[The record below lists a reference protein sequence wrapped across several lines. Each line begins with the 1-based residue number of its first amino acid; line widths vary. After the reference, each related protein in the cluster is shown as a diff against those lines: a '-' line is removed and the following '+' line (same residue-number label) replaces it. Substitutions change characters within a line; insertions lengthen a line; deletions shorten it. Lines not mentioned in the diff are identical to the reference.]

1 MARAS
6 HARLTP
12 RGRAV
17 LAAAAAVLAAGLVTT
32 VVVVSLHGDGPLAP
46 DACSATVDGTTVQL
60 SPEQMANAATIAGI
74 AGRRGLPARA
84 ATIGIATAM
93 QESKL
98 VNVDYGDRDS
108 LGLFQQRPSQGW
120 GTKKQVSDPVYAT
133 NAFYDVLVKVEGYRS
148 LPITTAAQKVQRS
161 AFPEAYAQHEEEAR
175 VLASA
180 LSGYSAAALTCSLDA
195 HRQPAGAQGL
205 RGLRSALEHEQA
217 RTTQEPLPTGA
228 GLRLTPSG
236 SGTTAAQRGAWSVA
250 QWAVGQADRLGV
262 ARVYVD
268 GRMWRR
274 SSPDD
279 GWREVTGRSVP
290 TSGSADVVVMLDDE
304 DPA

>member
-1 MARAS
+1 MTR
-6 HARLTP
+6 

-17 LAAAAAVLAAGLVTT
+17 VGGSAALLMLAAAATA
-32 VVVVSLHGDGPLAP
+32 VVVLSQHGPLAP
-46 DACSATVDGTTVQL
+46 ASCSATVDGTTVEL
-60 SPEQMANAATIAGI
+60 SPEQMGHAATIAGI

-120 GTKKQVSDPVYAT
+120 GTPAQVQDPVYAT

-161 AFPEAYAQHEEEAR
+161 GFPHAYAQHEPEAR

-180 LSGYSAAALTCSLDA
+180 LAGYSPAALTCRLDA
-195 HRQPAGAQGL
+195 DRPPSGVQGL
-205 RGLRSALEHEQA
+205 RGLRAALDHEQA
-217 RTTQEPLPTGA
+217 RATASPVARGP
-228 GLRLTPSG
+228 GLRLAPT
-236 SGTTAAQRGAWSVA
+236 GTSTATRSRAGWSLA

-268 GRMWRR
+268 GRVWRR
-274 SSPDD
+274 AAPDE
-279 GWREVTGRSVP
+279 GWREVHGAGIP
-290 TSGSADVVVMLDDE
+290 TSGTGQVVVMLSDD

>member
-1 MARAS
+1 MARS
-6 HARLTP
+6 RPRLTR

-17 LAAAAAVLAAGLVTT
+17 VGGGAALLTLGAAATA
-32 VVVVSLHGDGPLAP
+32 VVVLSERGPLAP
-46 DACSATVDGTTVQL
+46 ASCTATVDGTTVKL
-60 SPEQMANAATIAGI
+60 TPEQMGHAATIAGI
-74 AGRRGLPARA
+74 AERRGLPARA

-120 GTKKQVSDPVYAT
+120 GTKAQVQDPVYAT

-148 LPITTAAQKVQRS
+148 LPITRAAQKVQRS
-161 AFPEAYAQHEEEAR
+161 AYPSAYAQHEPEAR

-180 LSGYSAAALTCSLDA
+180 LAGYSPAALTCRLDVD
-195 HRQPAGAQGL
+195 RPASGV
-205 RGLRSALEHEQA
+205 RGLRALRVALDHEQA
-217 RTTQEPLPTGA
+217 RATQSPLARAA
-228 GLRLTPSG
+228 GLRLTPA
-236 SGTTAAQRGAWSVA
+236 GTSPSAATRSRAGWSLA

-268 GRMWRR
+268 GQLWRR
-274 SSPDD
+274 AAPDKGWQEVHGAGIPSS
-279 GWREVTGRSVP
+279 GTGE
-290 TSGSADVVVMLDDE
+290 VVVMLSDD

>member
-1 MARAS
+1 VTRS
-6 HARLTP
+6 RPRLTR

-17 LAAAAAVLAAGLVTT
+17 LGSGVALALVVAAVS
-32 VVVVSLHGDGPLAP
+32 VVVLTDRGPLAP
-46 DACSATVDGTTVQL
+46 ASCSATVDGRTVKL
-60 SPEQMANAATIAGI
+60 SPEQMGNAATIAGI
-74 AGRRGLPARA
+74 AQRRNLPARA

-120 GTKKQVSDPVYAT
+120 GTKAQVQDPVYAT

-148 LPITTAAQKVQRS
+148 LPITRAAQKVQRS
-161 AFPEAYAQHEEEAR
+161 AYPSAYAQHEPEAR

-180 LSGYSAAALTCSLDA
+180 LTGYSPAALTCTLDVD
-195 HRQPAGAQGL
+195 RPAPGV
-205 RGLRSALEHEQA
+205 RGLRALRAALDHEQA
-217 RTTQEPLPTGA
+217 RATQSPLARGPGLQLAPAAGA
-228 GLRLTPSG
+228 DTSAGERSRDG
-236 SGTTAAQRGAWSVA
+236 WSIA

-268 GRMWRR
+268 GRVWRR
-274 SSPDD
+274 AAPDK
-279 GWREVTGRSVP
+279 GWKAVHGAGIP
-290 TSGSADVVVMLDDE
+290 TSGTGQVVVMLSDD

>member
-1 MARAS
+1 
-6 HARLTP
+6 LTR

-17 LAAAAAVLAAGLVTT
+17 VGGGAALLTLGAAATA
-32 VVVVSLHGDGPLAP
+32 VVVLSERGPLAP
-46 DACSATVDGTTVQL
+46 ASCTATVDGTTVKL
-60 SPEQMANAATIAGI
+60 TPEQMGHAATIAGI
-74 AGRRGLPARA
+74 AERRGLPARA

-120 GTKKQVSDPVYAT
+120 GTKAQVQDPVYAT

-161 AFPEAYAQHEEEAR
+161 GFPHAYAQHEPEAR

-180 LSGYSAAALTCSLDA
+180 LAGYSPAALTCTLDA
-195 HRQPAGAQGL
+195 DRRPSGVHGL
-205 RGLRSALEHEQA
+205 RALRDALESEQA
-217 RTTQEPLPTGA
+217 RATQSPLARGP

-236 SGTTAAQRGAWSVA
+236 TSTAATRSRAGWSLA

-268 GRMWRR
+268 GRVWRR
-274 SSPDD
+274 AAPDE
-279 GWREVTGRSVP
+279 GWREVHGAGIP
-290 TSGSADVVVMLDDE
+290 TSGTGQVVVMLSDD